1 MSNFYDTQAV
11 PAAQEKNM
19 NIINTLVEAIKKLSR
34 RLQKLEGMPQDV
46 VEIKDTAG
54 DFAIASSWN
63 GRRVLNTNDNTY
75 KIFAEGAWRQII
87 AY

>member
-1 MSNFYDTQAV
+1 MTDFFDTQTM

-19 NIINTLVEAIKKLSR
+19 NIVRILAEALKSLSR
-34 RLQKLEGMPQDV
+34 RIQKLEGLPQDV
-46 VEIKDTAG
+46 IEIKDTAG
-54 DFAIASSWN
+54 DYAVASSWN